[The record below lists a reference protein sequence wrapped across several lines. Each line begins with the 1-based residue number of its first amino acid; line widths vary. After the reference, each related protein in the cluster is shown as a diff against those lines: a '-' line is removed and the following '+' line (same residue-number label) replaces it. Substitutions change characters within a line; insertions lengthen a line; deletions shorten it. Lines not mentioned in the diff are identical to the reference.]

1 MTAQLIDF
9 HTARVKRDAK
19 YAALV
24 EQIEQTAYILRP
36 YASMDELP
44 NITPRGQLALRALLG
59 LITRLAYYNE
69 KPNDRP

>member
-24 EQIEQTAYILRP
+24 ESIEQTAYILRP

-44 NITPRGQLALRALLG
+44 NITLRGQMELRKLLG
-59 LITRLAYYNE
+59 LT
-69 KPNDRP
+69 

>member
-9 HTARVKRDAK
+9 HTARVKRDAR

-36 YASMDELP
+36 YASMDDLP
-44 NITPRGQLALRALLG
+44 NITLRGQLALRALLG
-59 LITRLAYYNE
+59 LPLNGTAGHR
-69 KPNDRP
+69 